1 MCDAHIIQNIQ
12 YLIPK
17 DDRSTG
23 QLKNVVREKKDTIWE
38 EKLIP
43 STFNKYPLFKNHQ
56 VSSKLFI
63 LL

>member
-23 QLKNVVREKKDTIWE
+23 QLKNVVREKEDKTWE

-43 STFNKYPLFKNHQ
+43 SYFQ
-56 VSSKLFI
+56 
-63 LL
+63 